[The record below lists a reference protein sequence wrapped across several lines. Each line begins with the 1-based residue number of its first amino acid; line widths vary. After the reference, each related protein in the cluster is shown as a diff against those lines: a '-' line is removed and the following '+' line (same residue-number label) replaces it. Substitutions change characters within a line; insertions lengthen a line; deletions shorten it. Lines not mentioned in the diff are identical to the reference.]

1 MTPDVQIRATRTD
14 LRHSGARPTP
24 VPILRR
30 VYHVP
35 QLVDA
40 QGVVLDDEFV
50 IVAMSRRE
58 AIEVMIAR
66 HHLKKIKL
74 SCRPMPEVAMS
85 IMEEP

>member
-1 MTPDVQIRATRTD
+1 MTPDLPIRATRTD

-50 IVAMSRRE
+50 IVAMSLCE
-58 AIEVMIAR
+58 AVEVVIAR
-66 HHLKKIKL
+66 HKLKKIKIVH
-74 SCRPMPEVAMS
+74 RPMPEVAML
-85 IMEEP
+85 IAEEP